1 MDQMADESIWS
12 ASTKSFIAEIKDL
25 PENQKKNRMK
35 IRLADDTLFFAEYF
49 FRHHCRRPFSAF
61 HLDLLRMHGNLAR
74 GDLSKRAGDRWAIA
88 APRGAAKTTLIS
100 LILLLHDILYSR
112 ERYVIILSATLK
124 QATRRLRNLRAE
136 LIGNADL
143 RWVYAEELEK
153 RGEFRSQ
160 SLEVN
165 GVQVD
170 AFGSGAE
177 IRGLSHGPWRP
188 TKILLDD
195 VEDSEA
201 VESAAQREKL
211 SDWFHE
217 VVDNL
222 GDTYTHILAIGTLL
236 HPESLLARLLVRP
249 DFEGRRY
256 ASVETF
262 SSRPDL
268 WSEWQR
274 IYVDLANPRRV
285 AAARR
290 FFNRHR
296 DAMLQ
301 DTRVLWR
308 EKEDYYDLMVQ
319 QVTRGRRA
327 FSQEKQNEPLGAASV
342 VFDAE
347 TVRRFARHGPEL
359 RVHPPRESAL
369 GAGPASADGVS
380 SHSALGGES
389 WERVVA
395 LESLRVVGFLDP
407 ALGRGSGE
415 RGGRGAMGDFAA
427 QAVVGIDPAGGLY
440 LLELWVKRAS
450 PTEQIR
456 AAFDAHER
464 WSFAAFGVEGN
475 CFQEL
480 LGFPLEAE
488 RTRRK
493 SEGRPADLP
502 VVMVTHRRNKIE
514 RIAALEPLFAN
525 GWLAVSDSLPEEFWR
540 ELQGFPGADHDDA
553 LDAAEGAAALA
564 RQGART
570 GIRSTTRP
578 AVRGHDP
585 GGREGSAGGFREF

>member
-1 MDQMADESIWS
+1 MDQMVDESIWNE
-12 ASTKSFIAEIKDL
+12 STKSFIAEIKDL
-25 PENQKKNRMK
+25 PETQKKNRMK
-35 IRLADDTLFFAEYF
+35 RRLADDTLFFAEYF

-61 HLDLLRMHGNLAR
+61 HLDLLRMHTNLTP
-74 GDLSKRAGDRWAIA
+74 GDLSKRMGRRLAIA

-143 RWVYAEELEK
+143 RWMYGDELAK

-160 SLEVN
+160 SLEIN

-236 HPESLLARLLVRP
+236 HPESLLARLLARP
-249 DFEGRRY
+249 DFDGRRY
-256 ASVETF
+256 ASIESF
-262 SSRPDL
+262 SARPDL
-268 WSEWQR
+268 WAEWQR

-285 AAARR
+285 ARARR

-301 DTRVLWR
+301 DTRVLWS

-327 FSQEKQNEPLGAASV
+327 FYQEKQNEPLSAASA

-347 TVRRFARHGPEL
+347 AVRRFARLGPEL
-359 RVHPPRESAL
+359 RVYLPRGSSH
-369 GAGPASADGVS
+369 GSDPASADGVPSCS
-380 SHSALGGES
+380 SLAGES
-389 WERVVA
+389 SERVVA
-395 LESLRVVGFLDP
+395 MESLRVVGFLDP

-415 RGGRGAMGDFAA
+415 RRGRGVAGDFAA
-427 QAVVGIDPAGGLY
+427 LAVVGIDPAGGLF

-456 AAFDAHER
+456 AAFDMHER

-480 LGFPLEAE
+480 LRFPLEAE
-488 RTRRK
+488 GKRRR

-502 VVMVTHRRNKIE
+502 VIMVTHRRNKIE
-514 RIAALEPLFAN
+514 RIAALEPLLAN

-553 LDAAEGAAALA
+553 LDAVEGAVALA

-570 GIRSTTRP
+570 GIRSTTRS
-578 AVRGHDP
+578 AESDRGP
-585 GGREGSAGGFREF
+585 GGRKGSGGGFREF